1 MSPAAPRPG
10 LQSVLSGD
18 QQLVVR
24 NLRLSTPQQ
33 VGSDVSALQQALN
46 REGASLQVDGQFGP
60 MTESAVKQWQSR
72 KSLVVDGVV
81 AIQTRFSL
89 GLQRLLRLNV
99 PPQRGDDVKAL
110 QRALEGDVQ
119 VRLQDSHGEFDG
131 IFGTLTELAVR
142 QLQAQRG
149 LLADGIA
156 GPLTLRAL
164 QLIV

>member
-1 MSPAAPRPG
+1 
-10 LQSVLSGD
+10 
-18 QQLVVR
+18 
-24 NLRLSTPQQ
+24 
-33 VGSDVSALQQALN
+33 
-46 REGASLQVDGQFGP
+46 
-60 MTESAVKQWQSR
+60 
-72 KSLVVDGVV
+72 
-81 AIQTRFSL
+81 
-89 GLQRLLRLNV
+89 LNV

-119 VRLQDSHGEFDG
+119 VRLQDSQGEFDG

>member
-1 MSPAAPRPG
+1 
-10 LQSVLSGD
+10 
-18 QQLVVR
+18 
-24 NLRLSTPQQ
+24 
-33 VGSDVSALQQALN
+33 
-46 REGASLQVDGQFGP
+46 
-60 MTESAVKQWQSR
+60 
-72 KSLVVDGVV
+72 
-81 AIQTRFSL
+81 
-89 GLQRLLRLNV
+89 LNV